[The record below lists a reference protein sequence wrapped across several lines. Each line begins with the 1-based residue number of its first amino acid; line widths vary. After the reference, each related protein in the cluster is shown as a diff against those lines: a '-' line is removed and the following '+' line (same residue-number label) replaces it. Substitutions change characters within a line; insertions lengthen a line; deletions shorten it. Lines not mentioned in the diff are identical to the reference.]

1 MSTCP
6 EQFQNAETIAV
17 REGLERTPYGEHSEP
32 IFTTSSFVFASAAE
46 AAARFAGTED
56 GFIYSRF
63 SNPTVAQ
70 FECRLAALEK
80 TEACIATSSGMAAVM
95 LTVLATL
102 RHGDHI
108 VASRSMFGST
118 VSLFDKVLPRM
129 GIEVSWVSLADTKA
143 WAAMCTTSTKM
154 FFVETPTNPLTEL
167 ADIAALADI
176 AHSRNILLA
185 VDNCF
190 CTPALQRPATL
201 GADLVIHSATKY
213 IDGQGRCIG
222 GAVAGPAALL
232 EDSFLPMMRS
242 TGPSMSPFNAWVF
255 SKGLETLPLR
265 MQRHC
270 ESAMRLA
277 QWLEEQSA
285 VDRVYYPGLE
295 YHPQHALAQRQQ
307 SGFGG
312 VVSFEVSGGQSAA
325 WKLIDEVQMLS
336 ITANLGDAKTT
347 ITHPSTTTHGRL
359 SDQDREQA
367 GIKPGLVRVAVGL
380 EHVDDIVLDLEQAL
394 RRCQ

>member
-1 MSTCP
+1 MKTSSDQSP
-6 EQFQNAETIAV
+6 KADTIAI

-32 IFTTSSFVFASAAE
+32 IFTTSSFVFANAAE
-46 AAARFAGTED
+46 AAARFAGTEE

-63 SNPTVAQ
+63 SNPTVAH
-70 FECRLAALEK
+70 FERRLAALEK
-80 TEACIATSSGMAAVM
+80 TEACIGTSSGMAAVM
-95 LTVLATL
+95 LTVMSTL
-102 RHGDHI
+102 RQGDHI
-108 VASRSMFGST
+108 VTSRSMFGST
-118 VSLFDKVLPRM
+118 VSLFDKILPRM
-129 GIEVSWVSLADTKA
+129 GIEVSWVSLTDTAAWKA
-143 WAAMCTTSTKM
+143 ACQPSTKM

-167 ADIAALADI
+167 ADLSALSDI
-176 AHSRNILLA
+176 AHSHNILLA

-190 CTPALQRPATL
+190 CTPALQRPAQF

-232 EDSFLPMMRS
+232 EDAFLPVMRS

-255 SKGLETLPLR
+255 SKGLETLSLR
-265 MQRHC
+265 MQRHSD
-270 ESAMRLA
+270 SAMSLA
-277 QWLEEQSA
+277 RWLEEQPA

-295 YHPQHALAQRQQ
+295 HHPQHELAKRQQ

-312 VVSFEVSGGQSAA
+312 VVSFEVSGGQANA
-325 WKLIDEVQMLS
+325 WKLIDQVKMLS

-359 SDQDREQA
+359 SDEDRKLA
-367 GIKPGLVRVAVGL
+367 GINQGLIRIAVGL
-380 EHVDDIVLDLEQAL
+380 EHIDDIVFDLEQAL
-394 RRCQ
+394 SHC